1 MEDDAYDAPYDNELK
16 SRSNE
21 QTTTSSPSLLSLRSR
36 SLFSDNIKS
45 VNIGTS
51 LGSLL
56 NASRDAQQ
64 QLRDSQLQSSS
75 SKASAAQARS
85 ISDDYPAYPS
95 GGGGDYGNGLLGGS
109 SYGAGWGS
117 KAQRVVYI
125 AIPLNALSAL
135 MSNNQLNSLGI
146 GSIFPSLPPI
156 GGGIGGGY
164 GGGGGSLRQVIT
176 VHNSLGGAT
185 LYGALFQEE
194 FIFVCQAVNEDLT
207 LQYLVKG

>member
-1 MEDDAYDAPYDNELK
+1 MEDDAYDAPYDNELQ

-64 QLRDSQLQSSS
+64 QLRDSQSQSSS
-75 SKASAAQARS
+75 SKASVAQARS

-135 MSNNQLNSLGI
+135 MSSNQLNSLGI

-164 GGGGGSLRQVIT
+164 GGGSLRQVIT

-185 LYGALFQEE
+185 LYEASFQEE
-194 FIFVCQAVNEDLT
+194 FIFVYQAVNEDLT